1 MEVII
6 TPDHLTMEQ
15 SFTQSE
21 LKYLMDLMM
30 GDHHASNKRLFNK
43 LSRRYIEQEVD
54 YNNGR

>member
-1 MEVII
+1 MEVIV

-30 GDHHASNKRLFNK
+30 NDHHSSNNRLYNK
-43 LSRRYIEQEVD
+43 LSRRYIKQEIKD
-54 YNNGR
+54 GR